1 MLFLPTGCICE
12 LVTNMQLSAA
22 IGVASTGTWM
32 MYNMDGV
39 QHRKKKKKKKRKKK
53 KTFSIVRLLWHSY
66 PCIS

>member
-39 QHRKKKKKKKRKKK
+39 QHRKKKKKKKERKKK
-53 KTFSIVRLLWHSY
+53 HLV
-66 PCIS
+66 